1 MAETPGNDAYN
12 STVRHERGGTGS
24 KPPVDLKSKVDL
36 GNLDAFIEDLS
47 DREQLIL
54 SLRYGLGGED
64 EHTLQQVG
72 QAIGVSRERV
82 RQLEARALKKIR
94 DSESIHEKE
103 NSLEEEVEASFDEA
117 RHRLKRLWVAV
128 LGSSDFEKIERA
140 FKSFEDEEAEN
151 ERLSFLQMF
160 RESRVEIIVE
170 DTLKLK
176 ALGRDKPVRLYS
188 YLGEY
193 TQEDA
198 DNGRNLGQGFLIEVV
213 PGDQPEVG
221 GGWRKYIAVLEIS
234 KGNKK
239 RCSWILLNKAEETV
253 FNYVHKS
260 ILGYKPIQAGSADE

>member
-1 MAETPGNDAYN
+1 MAETPGNDIYN
-12 STVRHERGGTGS
+12 SPVRHEREGIDS
-24 KPPVDLKSKVDL
+24 KPPVDLKDKVDL

-64 EHTLQQVG
+64 EHTLEQIG

-117 RHRLKRLWVAV
+117 RLKLKRLW
-128 LGSSDFEKIERA
+128 GSVIGSPDFEKLERA
-140 FKSFEDEEAEN
+140 FKAIEQEEAEN

-176 ALGRDKPVRLYS
+176 ALGRDEPLRLYS

-198 DNGRNLGQGFLIEVV
+198 DNGRDLGQGFLIEVV
-213 PGDQPEVG
+213 PGDQPELDG
-221 GGWRKYIAVLEIS
+221 AWHKYIAVLEIS
-234 KGNKK
+234 RGKK
-239 RCSWILLNKAEETV
+239 KKCSWVLLNKAEETV

-260 ILGYKPIQAGSADE
+260 ILGYKPTQNGSADE